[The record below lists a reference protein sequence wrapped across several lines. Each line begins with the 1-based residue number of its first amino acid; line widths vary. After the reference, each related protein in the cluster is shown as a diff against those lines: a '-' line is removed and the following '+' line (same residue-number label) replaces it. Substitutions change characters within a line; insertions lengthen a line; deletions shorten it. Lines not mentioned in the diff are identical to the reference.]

1 MVVSKLSNRG
11 IWTLS
16 AILTII
22 LNIFIINFTTD
33 AILILLVTP
42 FNLGISLII
51 SSNVVII
58 EKKKSAARVQKVA
71 NFNNT
76 QKRKINN

>member
-1 MVVSKLSNRG
+1 MVVSKLNNRG

-16 AILTII
+16 TILTII

-33 AILILLVTP
+33 VILILLVTP

-58 EKKKSAARVQKVA
+58 EKKKSAPQVQKVA
-71 NFNNT
+71 NFNTCN
-76 QKRKINN
+76 KEKIKQ

>member
-1 MVVSKLSNRG
+1 MVVSKLNNRG

-16 AILTII
+16 TTLTII
-22 LNIFIINFTTD
+22 LNFFIINFTTD
-33 AILILLVTP
+33 AILILLVIP

-71 NFNNT
+71 NFNTCN
-76 QKRKINN
+76 KEKIKQ

>member
-1 MVVSKLSNRG
+1 MVVSKLNNRG

-16 AILTII
+16 TILTII
-22 LNIFIINFTTD
+22 LNFFIINFTTD

-71 NFNNT
+71 NFNTCN
-76 QKRKINN
+76 KEKIKQ